1 MQALRRNRWLIP
13 LAAALTGTA
22 LVVVALL
29 YQEIKQLDEA
39 WIDASQERLNEATL
53 LTELERSL
61 GYGGFIHHFKNH
73 VLRRDEGYCEQ
84 AAAAHARASAL
95 VSDFIKTELGRQ
107 HPEQARAL
115 ERTLAN
121 YGAALQRS
129 TQTEVAELTA
139 AQLDQLIRVS
149 DNDAAAALA
158 HLRNAARN
166 ISRTVT
172 AETSQRVEHLRRRL
186 LVSTGLLSPL
196 IIVLTLLLQRSLTQS
211 WKIAERYKSLHDGSP
226 DGILLCDAQG
236 RIVEASPEACKMFG
250 YTSEEMHELTVEA
263 LVPAHLRKA
272 HVKDREAF
280 TRNAQTRPM
289 GQGIDSLKGI
299 RKDGSEVSV
308 QISLAGQDLA
318 GERHVMAVVRDVSHL
333 ERLRSEST
341 TDHLTGALNRRGFES
356 FLEKELERSG
366 RYHHGLAVLLVD
378 LDHFKRVNDTDG
390 HAAGDEVIRRTSA
403 FLGEHCRLGDQV
415 GRWGGDEFIVLCPE
429 LELEEALQL
438 GRRLIAEFQGRSRLE
453 FRGTSLS
460 IGVACVPPGVHVP
473 SQADLLAAA
482 DDALYS
488 AKDQGRSQVRFNLLP
503 SLAPPRAV
511 RGA

>member
-1 MQALRRNRWLIP
+1 M
-13 LAAALTGTA
+13 
-22 LVVVALL
+22 VVVALL
-29 YQEIKQLDEA
+29 YQEIKQLDET

-95 VSDFIKTELGRQ
+95 VSEFSQTELGSR

-121 YGAALQRS
+121 YGEALQRS
-129 TQTEVAELTA
+129 TQTEVAGLTP

-149 DNDAAAALA
+149 DNDAAEALA
-158 HLRNAARN
+158 HLRNAAGN

-172 AETSQRVEHLRRRL
+172 AETSQKVEHLRRRL

-196 IIVLTLLLQRSLTQS
+196 IIVLTVFLQRSLAQS
-211 WKIAERYKSLHDGSP
+211 WKIAERYKRLHDGSP

-236 RIVEASPEACKMFG
+236 RIVEASPEACRMFG
-250 YTSEEMHELTVEA
+250 YTAEEMHQLTVEA

-280 TRNAQTRPM
+280 THNAQTRPM
-289 GQGIDSLKGI
+289 GQGINSLKGV
-299 RKDGSEVSV
+299 RKDGSEVPV
-308 QISLAGQDLA
+308 QISLAGQNIG
-318 GERHVMAVVRDVSHL
+318 GESHVMAIVRDVSHT
-333 ERLRSEST
+333 ERLRNEST

-356 FLEKELERSG
+356 LLGQELERNA
-366 RYHHGLAVLLVD
+366 RYRHGLAILLVD

-390 HAAGDEVIRRTSA
+390 HAAGDEVIRRTA
-403 FLGEHCRLGDQV
+403 TFLRDQCRSGDHV
-415 GRWGGDEFIVLCPE
+415 ARWGGDEFIVLCPE

-438 GRRLIAEFQGRSRLE
+438 GKRLIAEFRGRSELE

-460 IGVACVPPGVHVP
+460 IGMACVSPGVHSP
-473 SQADLLAAA
+473 TQAELIAAA
-482 DDALYS
+482 DEALYS
-488 AKDQGRSQVRFNLLP
+488 AKNKGRSRLRFSLIR
-503 SLAPPRAV
+503 SLARPVAV